1 MKKRNVFLLLVLL
14 SFAFASS
21 SWGAPA
27 SPFPILTQQPDGMEI
42 EIFRQGDEFFNWVE
56 TSEGYPLVQN
66 QSTGFWEYARP
77 AEDALESTGI
87 PYRPQVAAPEQV
99 SPHFRPSPEK
109 IAALRQGRASG
120 NLEIASTWTPQ
131 PVSGT
136 RKILAIRVGFVNR
149 ALEVPASNT
158 ENAFFGAT
166 NSVVKYYSDQSRGSL
181 QVNSALG
188 GSSVLTVNL
197 DAGDANGGNHPD
209 NFIDVG
215 GNNTVQH
222 QNEVAFVSS
231 VISKA
236 AAQGINFAS
245 FDTNGDGRITPDEL
259 VVYLIVA
266 GYEESGSALTPS
278 VWAHAWSSWTNMGA
292 AHMVTIAG
300 KLLTDWAMNGELYD
314 AGVAMPMGVI
324 SHELGH
330 QFCKL
335 PDLYDVNQANEGLG
349 NFSLMAGGSWG
360 REAGAVAGSKP
371 VNLDAWSRY
380 YLGWETPQAPAMGS
394 SLEASSAT
402 VTFGTPYN
410 GTHPAVRLAS
420 SSHRSTE
427 YFLAEVRALS
437 GWDAGLEGLTGFQN
451 EVWPGAGI
459 LILHVDEN
467 IGSGS
472 LENGND
478 FNAYV
483 LGQNQGCM
491 AVEANGVNM
500 ARTDGNADRGTPYT
514 LWYSGNP
521 NYVGNG
527 TFTPTSNP
535 NSNFYGGTSSNVE
548 VTNISASGATMT
560 ATVQTDEPISPTPT
574 SIPTSTPIPTPG
586 SGSGGGGG
594 GCSTLGLAPLGLLFL
609 LPLLVLRK

>member
-1 MKKRNVFLLLVLL
+1 MKKRNVFLLLALL
-14 SFAFASS
+14 SFVFASS

-27 SPFPILTQQPDGMEI
+27 SPFPILTQQPDGTEI
-42 EIFRQGDEFFNWVE
+42 ELFRQGDEFFNWVE
-56 TSEGYPLVQN
+56 TGEGYPLVQS
-66 QSTGFWEYARP
+66 QGTGFWEYARP
-77 AEDALESTGI
+77 VGDALESTGI
-87 PYRPQVAAPEQV
+87 PYRPQAAAPEQV
-99 SPHFRPSPEK
+99 SPHFCPSPER
-109 IAALRQGRASG
+109 IAALRQERASG
-120 NLEIASTWTPQ
+120 NLEVAATWTPQ

-136 RKILAIRVGFVNR
+136 RQILAIRVGFVNR
-149 ALEVPASNT
+149 TLEVPASNT

-166 NSVVKYYSDQSRGSL
+166 SSVAKYYSDQSRGTL
-181 QVNSALG
+181 QVQSALG
-188 GSSVLTVNL
+188 GTSVLTVNL

-209 NFIDVG
+209 GFIDVG
-215 GNNTVQH
+215 DNITQH
-222 QNEVAFVSS
+222 QNEVAFVNS
-231 VISKA
+231 VVSKA

-259 VVYLIVA
+259 TVYLIVA
-266 GYEESGSALTPS
+266 GYEESGPALTPS

-300 KLLTDWAMNGELYD
+300 KLLTNWAMNGELYD
-314 AGVAMPMGVI
+314 TGVAMPVGI
-324 SHELGH
+324 ICHELGH

-349 NFSLMAGGSWG
+349 DFSLMASGSWG
-360 REAGAVAGSKP
+360 CESNAVPGSKP
-371 VNLDAWSRY
+371 VNLDTWSRY
-380 YLGWETPQAPAMGS
+380 YLGWETPQTPSMGS

-410 GTHPAVRLAS
+410 GTYPAVRLAS

-478 FNAYV
+478 FNAFV
-483 LGQNQGCM
+483 AGQNQGCM
-491 AVEANGVNM
+491 AVEANGINM
-500 ARTDGNADRGTPYT
+500 AKTDGNADRGTPYT

-535 NSNFYGGTSSNVE
+535 DSNFYDGTSSNVE

-560 ATVQTDEPISPTPT
+560 ATVQTDGPISPT
-574 SIPTSTPIPTPG
+574 PTSTPIPTPG
-586 SGSGGGGG
+586 GSSSGGGG

-609 LPLLVLRK
+609 LPLLVLRR